1 MGSVGC
7 AGSPRL
13 DEWRP
18 AAPGSAAL
26 AIATR
31 LDEWRPAAPGSA
43 ALAIATRLDEW
54 RPAAPGSAAL
64 AIATRL
70 DEWRPAAPGSA
81 ALAIATRLDE
91 WRPAAP
97 GSAALAIATRFGAV
111 PDPEPQR
118 STAKGPMV
126 SFDSL
131 SPGEL
136 AAVHARNQQDYAELR
151 AKKLA
156 LDLTRGKPSA
166 EQLDLSNQLLSL
178 PGDDYRDAEGT
189 DTRNYGGLHG
199 LPDLRAIFGELLG
212 IPVQNLIAGNNSSLE
227 LMHDLVAFSMLYGGV
242 DSPRPWKDE
251 PSVKFLC
258 PVPGYD
264 RHFAITETMGIE
276 MIAVPML
283 QDGPDVDLIEELVAV
298 DPAVKGMWAVPV
310 FGNPTGVTYSWETT
324 RRLVQM
330 RTAAPDFRLFW
341 DNAYAVHTLTH
352 DFIRQVDVLGLAAA
366 AGNPNR
372 PYIFA
377 STSKIT
383 FAGAGVSFLGGSL
396 GNIAWYLQYAG
407 KKSIGPDKV
416 NQLRHLRFLR
426 DADGVRLHM
435 LRHQQILAPKFALAA
450 EILDNRLSDSKI
462 ASWTEPKGG
471 YFISLDVLPG
481 TARRTVALAK
491 DAGIAVTEAGA
502 SFPYRKDPDDKN
514 IRIAPT
520 FPSLPDL
527 RDAVDGLATCGL
539 LAASE
544 SLLNLASSVPSV
556 R

>member
-1 MGSVGC
+1 V
-7 AGSPRL
+7 A
-13 DEWRP
+13 
-18 AAPGSAAL
+18 
-26 AIATR
+26 
-31 LDEWRPAAPGSA
+31 
-43 ALAIATRLDEW
+43 
-54 RPAAPGSAAL
+54 
-64 AIATRL
+64 
-70 DEWRPAAPGSA
+70 
-81 ALAIATRLDE
+81 
-91 WRPAAP
+91 
-97 GSAALAIATRFGAV
+97 
-111 PDPEPQR
+111 
-118 STAKGPMV
+118 
-126 SFDSL
+126 FDSL
-131 SPGEL
+131 SPEDL
-136 AAVHARNQQDYAELR
+136 AALHARHQQDYVALQD
-151 AKKLA
+151 KKLS

-166 EQLDLSNQLLSL
+166 EQLNLSNQLLSL
-178 PGDDYRDAEGT
+178 PGDAYRDEEGT

-199 LPDLRAIFGELLG
+199 LPGLRAIFGELLG

-227 LMHDLVAFSMLYGGV
+227 LMHDVVAFSMLYGGV
-242 DSPRPWKDE
+242 DSPRPWMKEQDG
-251 PSVKFLC
+251 VKFLC

-276 MIAVPML
+276 MIPVPML

-298 DPAVKGMWAVPV
+298 DPAIKGMWTVPV
-310 FGNPTGVTYSWETT
+310 FGNPTGVTYSWETV

-352 DFIRQVDVLGLAAA
+352 DFIRQVDVLGLAAKF
-366 AGNPNR
+366 GNGNR
-372 PYIFA
+372 PYVFA

-416 NQLRHLRFLR
+416 NQLRHLRFFG

-435 LRHQQILAPKFALAA
+435 LRHQQLLAPKFATTL
-450 EILDNRLSDSKI
+450 EILDRRLSESKI

-471 YFISLDVLPG
+471 YFVSLDVLPG

-491 DAGIAVTEAGA
+491 GAGIAVTEAGA
-502 SFPYRKDPDDKN
+502 SFPYRKDPDDTN

-520 FPSLPDL
+520 FPALPDL
-527 RDAVDGLATCGL
+527 QNAVEGLSTCAL

-544 SLLNLASSVPSV
+544 SLLGLASSTA